1 MREQEE
7 KFLEMVIRAE
17 IIVNTMKRQE
27 KNVVKALKDVL
38 ELGRTRDGDTD

>member
-7 KFLEMVIRAE
+7 KFLEMVIRAD

-27 KNVVKALKDVL
+27 KNVIKALKDVL
-38 ELGRTRDGDTD
+38 ELRRREA